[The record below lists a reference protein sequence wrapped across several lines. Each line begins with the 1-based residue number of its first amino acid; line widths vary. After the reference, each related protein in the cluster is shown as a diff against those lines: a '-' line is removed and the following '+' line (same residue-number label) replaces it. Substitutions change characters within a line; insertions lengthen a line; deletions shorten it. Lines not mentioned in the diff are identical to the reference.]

1 MNDEHY
7 MRQAIKLARRGAGN
21 VSPNPMVGA
30 VIVKDG
36 RVIGEGYH
44 ACCGGN
50 HAEIN
55 AIDKSSEPVAG
66 ATIYVTLEPCSHQ
79 GRTPPC
85 ALRIVTEGFSR
96 VVIGATD
103 PNPLVSGKGIKILK
117 KNGIAVTAGV
127 MENSCRELNEIFFKF
142 IATGLPFV
150 TLKYA
155 QTLDGRIATATGH
168 SCWISSP
175 PSLRLAHKLR
185 STHDA
190 ILVGVGT
197 VLMDDPELTVRL
209 VKGRNPLRIVLDR
222 DLRIPLTAKI
232 LKHQDQ
238 ARTLI
243 VAAHNAPPE
252 RYEILHDMGIDV
264 LCVDDCADGRID
276 LKKLLRALVEKD
288 ITSVLVEGGATVIT
302 SILKERLVDRL
313 MVIVAPKIIGKGI
326 EAVGDLG
333 LRSMDEAIRLS
344 RHRILKKGDDI
355 IYDILMSENRS

>member
-7 MRQAIKLARRGAGN
+7 MRRALKLARKGAGN

-36 RVIGEGYH
+36 RIISEGYH

-55 AIDKSSEPVAG
+55 AIEKSSEPVSG

-85 ALRIVTEGFSR
+85 AKRLVAEGFAH
-96 VVIGATD
+96 VVIGAKD

-117 KNGIAVTAGV
+117 KNGIAVTVGTL
-127 MENSCRELNEIFFKF
+127 ENDCRELNEIFFKF

-168 SCWISSP
+168 SYWISSP

-197 VLMDDPELTVRL
+197 ILTDDPELTVRR
-209 VKGRNPLRIVLDR
+209 VKGRNPLRIILDR
-222 DLRIPLTAKI
+222 NLRIPLTAKI

-238 ARTLI
+238 ARTVV
-243 VAAHNAPPE
+243 VAAPDAPPE
-252 RYEILHDMGIDV
+252 RFETLHNMGIDV
-264 LCVDDCADGRID
+264 LCVDDHADGRID
-276 LKKLLRALVEKD
+276 LKKLLRALGEKD
-288 ITSVLVEGGATVIT
+288 ITSILVEGGATVIT
-302 SILKERLVDRL
+302 SILKERLADRL

-326 EAVGDLG
+326 EALGDLG
-333 LRSMDEAIRLS
+333 LRSMDEAIRFP
-344 RHRILKKGDDI
+344 RYRIIKKGDDI
-355 IYDILMSENRS
+355 IYNIRMNENRS